1 MGLRFESLVDSKTMR
16 FSRIG
21 NHITSFQYEKIV
33 AKRRNSQS
41 LHSQRMSPSVQQHQW
56 RLSFAEGS
64 TNSSVNTYK
73 RVSGSGLTGQSP
85 LPMMSKW
92 GFVRSKISGGAGW
105 RGQKTAPLLAFG
117 VPGDVGV
124 SWRASN
130 SGAGC
135 RGRKPSAFGARR
147 SRRFLEDVAKSFAIK
162 TRHPLEHRYR

>member
-1 MGLRFESLVDSKTMR
+1 MGMWFESLVDSKTMR

-21 NHITSFQYEKIV
+21 NHITSFEYEKIV

-117 VPGDVGV
+117 VPGDVGDVGV

-135 RGRKPSAFGARR
+135 RGQEALSVWRSAFSALPGGCG
-147 SRRFLEDVAKSFAIK
+147 
-162 TRHPLEHRYR
+162 